1 MTMQELNMVI
11 LYHNGY
17 SMTISEPIG
26 EDKVVYFGVININEK
41 GRTVG
46 AIDVW
51 RSVITKELFCE
62 EKRLGILEIADNIG
76 MPKIDDDKK
85 WAFAINKKKTGN
97 YKWKLIKII
106 RQGIFQFIDTDDES
120 KVEVDVEDYRIRDTV
135 WWNFLV
141 EDNINRSIEITVP
154 ENAN

>member
-1 MTMQELNMVI
+1 MT
-11 LYHNGY
+11 
-17 SMTISEPIG
+17 TSEPIG

-46 AIDVW
+46 AIDIW

-76 MPKIDDDKK
+76 MPKIDKDKK
-85 WAFAINKKKTGN
+85 WAVAINRNKAGN
-97 YKWKLIKII
+97 DRWKLIKII
-106 RQGIFQFIDTDDES
+106 RQGNFKFTDTDDETT
-120 KVEVDVEDYRIRDTV
+120 VEVDVKDYRIADPD

-141 EDNINRSIEITVP
+141 ENNINRSIEIT
-154 ENAN
+154 EQKNAK